1 MKNIISKKA
10 PADQDIEQLIGLQLR
25 FGVII
30 ASLIVLI
37 GGLIYLK
44 QFGAL
49 AVPHYHSFI
58 GTKGGYT
65 SLDEIFKGAYAANAK
80 GIIELGVVA
89 LIITPILRIAFSL
102 VGFIIEKDK
111 LYIGI
116 TLTVLA
122 IMMASI
128 FGGLKI

>member
-1 MKNIISKKA
+1 MKNLISKKT
-10 PADQDIEQLIGLQLR
+10 PADQDIERLIGLQLR

-30 ASLIVLI
+30 ASLIVLL

-44 QFGAL
+44 QYGSL

-58 GTKGGYT
+58 GTKAGYT
-65 SLDEIFKGAYAANAK
+65 SLGEIFKGAFIANAK

-111 LYIGI
+111 LYTWI

>member
-1 MKNIISKKA
+1 MKNIVSKKA
-10 PADQDIEQLIGLQLR
+10 PADQDIERLIGLQLR

-30 ASLIVLI
+30 ASLIVLL

-44 QFGAL
+44 QYGSL

-65 SLDEIFKGAYAANAK
+65 SLGEIFKGAYTVNAK

-111 LYIGI
+111 LYIWI

-122 IMMASI
+122 VMMASI

>member
-1 MKNIISKKA
+1 MKNITSKKT
-10 PADQDIEQLIGLQLR
+10 PADQDIERLIGLQLR

-49 AVPHYHSFI
+49 AVPNYHSFT
-58 GTKGGYT
+58 GAKAGYT
-65 SLDEIFKGAYAANAK
+65 SLGEIFKGVYIANAK
-80 GIIELGVVA
+80 GVIELGVVA

-111 LYIGI
+111 LYIWI
-116 TLTVLA
+116 TATVLA
-122 IMMASI
+122 IMMVSI
-128 FGGLKI
+128 FGGLKV

>member
-1 MKNIISKKA
+1 MKNSISKKI
-10 PADQDIEQLIGLQLR
+10 PLDRDMEQIIGLQLR
-25 FGVII
+25 FGVVI

-37 GGLIYLK
+37 GGLRYLN
-44 QFGAL
+44 QAGSA

-58 GTKGGYT
+58 GTKAGFTTIG
-65 SLDEIFKGAYAANAK
+65 EILKGAYAINAK
-80 GIIELGVVA
+80 GIIELGVIV
-89 LIITPILRIAFSL
+89 LIATPIFRIAFSL

-122 IMMASI
+122 VMMLSI